1 MALGVFVLIVI
12 VLFFLSMLPIWP
24 YSRRWGYEPSG
35 AVGIALVVLL
45 MLLATGRL

>member
-1 MALGVFVLIVI
+1 MKFGIFLLMVA
-12 VLFFLSMLPIWP
+12 VLFFLAMLPIWP
-24 YSRRWGYEPSG
+24 HSRRWGYEPSG